1 MLSGTYVRILR
12 HCYGVTY
19 LSSDTSL
26 TNATQLVGSI
36 SESFK
41 RLGDALKQ
49 FIVGQEMVV
58 DQLLVA
64 LLADGHVLLEGVP
77 GTAKTLLVKSL
88 AKLIGTEFGRIQLT
102 PDMLPSDILGTSIY
116 DLTTKTF
123 SIKRGP
129 IFTSLLLA
137 DEINR
142 TAPKT
147 QSALL
152 EAMEERQVTID
163 GQTGLLP
170 DLFMVVATQNPVEF
184 EGTYPLPEAQLD
196 RFMLKILVGYP
207 EGDAEYRMLA
217 NWQGGV
223 YDAAKKGQLQPVVST
238 EEILECRRKLRNLR
252 VDESIY
258 QYLMQLVQKSRNLS
272 DVQLGASPR
281 AALSWLSA
289 AKAHAA
295 MEGRD
300 FVTPDNIKFVAQPV
314 LRHRLILTPESEL
327 EGTNT
332 TQVINKLLGLVPVP
346 R

>member
-1 MLSGTYVRILR
+1 LGEVKLS
-12 HCYGVTY
+12 
-19 LSSDTSL
+19 
-26 TNATQLVGSI
+26 TQLVQTI
-36 SESFK
+36 SSTFK
-41 RLGDALKQ
+41 RLSDALKQ
-49 FIVGQEMVV
+49 FIVGQDMVI

-88 AKLIGTEFGRIQLT
+88 ARLIGTDFGRIQLT

-123 SIKRGP
+123 SVKRGP
-129 IFTSLLLA
+129 VFTSLLLA

-163 GQTGLLP
+163 GQTSKLP
-170 DLFMVVATQNPVEF
+170 DLFMVVATQNPVEY

-196 RFMLKILVGYP
+196 RFMFKIIVGYP
-207 EGDAEYRMLA
+207 EGDAEHRMLA
-217 NWQGGV
+217 NWQSGV
-223 YDAAKKGQLQPVVST
+223 YDAGKSELQPVVSAA
-238 EEILECRRKLRNLR
+238 EILDCRQKLRALK
-252 VDESIY
+252 VEESIY
-258 QYLMQLVQKSRNLS
+258 TYLMQLVQKSRNLS

-281 AALSWLSA
+281 AALSWLAA

-300 FVTPDNIKFVAQPV
+300 FVTPDNIKFVAVPV
-314 LRHRLILTPESEL
+314 LRHRLLLTPESEL

-332 TQVINKLLGLVPVP
+332 TQVVNKLLSLVPVP

>member
-1 MLSGTYVRILR
+1 
-12 HCYGVTY
+12 
-19 LSSDTSL
+19 
-26 TNATQLVGSI
+26 
-36 SESFK
+36 
-41 RLGDALKQ
+41 
-49 FIVGQEMVV
+49 MVV

-64 LLADGHVLLEGVP
+64 ILADGHVLLEGVP
-77 GTAKTLLVKSL
+77 GTAKTMLVKTL
-88 AKLIGTEFGRIQLT
+88 AKLIGADFGRIQLT

-123 SIKRGP
+123 SVKKGP

-137 DEINR
+137 DEVNR

-152 EAMEERQVTID
+152 EAMEERQITID
-163 GQTGLLP
+163 GHTEALP
-170 DLFMVVATQNPVEF
+170 ELFMVVATQNPVEF

-207 EGDAEYRMLA
+207 EGDAETKMLA
-217 NWQGGV
+217 NWQNGV
-223 YDAAKKGQLQPVVST
+223 YDRKKPELLPAISLQ
-238 EEILECRRKLRNLR
+238 ELLDCRHHLKGIK
-252 VDESIY
+252 VEDSIFS
-258 QYLMQLVQKSRNLS
+258 YLMQLIQKSRSLS

-281 AALSWLSA
+281 AGLSWLAA

-295 MEGRD
+295 MEGKD
-300 FVTPDNIKFVAQPV
+300 FVTPDNIKFVAHPV

-327 EGTNT
+327 EGINT

>member
-1 MLSGTYVRILR
+1 MSR
-12 HCYGVTY
+12 
-19 LSSDTSL
+19 LSS
-26 TNATQLVGSI
+26 
-36 SESFK
+36 
-41 RLGDALKQ
+41 ALKQ
-49 FIVGQEMVV
+49 FIVGQEMVI
-58 DQLLVA
+58 DQLLVG

-77 GTAKTLLVKSL
+77 GTAKTLLVKTL
-88 AKLIGTEFGRIQLT
+88 AKLIGAEFGRIQLT

-116 DLTTKTF
+116 DLNTKTF
-123 SIKRGP
+123 SVKKGP

-152 EAMEERQVTID
+152 EAMEERQISID
-163 GQTGLLP
+163 GKTEKLP
-170 DLFMVVATQNPVEF
+170 ELFMVVATQNPVEY

-207 EGDAEYRMLA
+207 ESDAETKMLA
-217 NWQGGV
+217 NWQNGV
-223 YDAAKKGQLQPVVST
+223 YDRKNAELQPVLT
-238 EEILECRRKLRNLR
+238 QQELLDCRKMLKELK
-252 VDESIY
+252 VEDSIFN
-258 QYLMQLVQKSRNLS
+258 YLMQLVQKSRTLS

-281 AALSWLSA
+281 AGLAWLSA

-300 FVTPDNIKFVAQPV
+300 FVTPDNIKFVAHPV

-327 EGTNT
+327 EGINT
-332 TQVINKLLGLVPVP
+332 TQVVNKLLGLVPVP

>member
-1 MLSGTYVRILR
+1 LNQI
-12 HCYGVTY
+12 
-19 LSSDTSL
+19 
-26 TNATQLVGSI
+26 
-36 SESFK
+36 
-41 RLGDALKQ
+41 
-49 FIVGQEMVV
+49 IVGQEIVV

-64 LLADGHVLLEGVP
+64 LLAEGHALLEGVP
-77 GTAKTLLVKSL
+77 GTAKTLLVKTL
-88 AKLIGTEFGRIQLT
+88 ARLVGADFGRIQLT

-116 DLTTKTF
+116 DLSTKTF
-123 SIKRGP
+123 ALKKGP

-152 EAMEERQVTID
+152 EAMEERQVTMD
-163 GQTGLLP
+163 GKSEPLP
-170 DLFMVVATQNPVEF
+170 DVFMVVATQNPIEF

-196 RFMLKILVGYP
+196 RFMLKIMIGYP
-207 EGDAEYRMLA
+207 GQDAERRMLG
-217 NWQGGV
+217 NWQSGL
-223 YDAAKKGQLQPVVST
+223 YDKKLEVQPVVSPDD
-238 EEILECRRKLRNLR
+238 LSRCHKLLR
-252 VDESIY
+252 QVKVEDSLFD
-258 QYLMQLVQKSRNLS
+258 YLMQLVQKSRSLS

-281 AALSWLSA
+281 AALYWLSA

-300 FVTPDNIKFVAQPV
+300 FVTPDNIKFIAHPV

-327 EGTNT
+327 EGTT
-332 TQVINKLLGLVPVP
+332 TDQVINKLLGLVPVP

>member
-1 MLSGTYVRILR
+1 
-12 HCYGVTY
+12 
-19 LSSDTSL
+19 
-26 TNATQLVGSI
+26 
-36 SESFK
+36 
-41 RLGDALKQ
+41 
-49 FIVGQEMVV
+49 MVV

-64 LLADGHVLLEGVP
+64 LLAEGHALLEGVP
-77 GTAKTLLVKSL
+77 GTAKTLLVKTL
-88 AKLIGTEFGRIQLT
+88 AKLIGADFGRIQLT

-116 DLTTKTF
+116 DLSTKTF
-123 SIKRGP
+123 ALKKGP

-152 EAMEERQVTID
+152 EAMEERQVTLD
-163 GQTGLLP
+163 GRTERLP
-170 DLFMVVATQNPVEF
+170 ELFMVVATQNPIEF

-196 RFMLKILVGYP
+196 RFMLKIVIGYP
-207 EGDAEYRMLA
+207 EGDAERTMLA
-217 NWQGGV
+217 NWQAGRYERNLDV
-223 YDAAKKGQLQPVVST
+223 EPVVSAAD
-238 EEILECRRKLRNLR
+238 IISCRERLKQ
-252 VDESIY
+252 VKVEDSIFD
-258 QYLMQLVQKSRNLS
+258 YLMQLVQKSRSLS

-281 AALSWLSA
+281 AALYWLSA

-314 LRHRLILTPESEL
+314 LRHRIILTPEAEL
-327 EGTNT
+327 EGTT
-332 TQVINKLLGLVPVP
+332 TQQVIAKLLGLVPVP